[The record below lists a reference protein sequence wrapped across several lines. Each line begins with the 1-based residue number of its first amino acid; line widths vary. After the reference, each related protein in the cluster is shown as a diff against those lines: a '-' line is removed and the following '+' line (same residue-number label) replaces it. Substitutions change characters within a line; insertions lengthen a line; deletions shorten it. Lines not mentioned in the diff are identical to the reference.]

1 MPTFKTPSHF
11 CGKPAANNTLGGN
24 PMNTTEPIRN
34 KHQVR
39 QFINHF
45 YHTGHTRNYVLAT
58 LCVHTALRIGDILSL
73 TCNQVYDFKT
83 NRPRHSITI
92 CEKKTGKTKIIALHK
107 NIIIALKRYYNQAT
121 PGAPLIANPQT
132 GKAITRV
139 QAYRLLRSAA
149 ETIRLRQRVSCH
161 SLRKTFGYHAWKGG
175 ISPAVIMEIYNHS
188 SLAVTR
194 RYLGVSQDDIN
205 AVYHGLSFG

>member
-1 MPTFKTPSHF
+1 MS
-11 CGKPAANNTLGGN
+11 L
-24 PMNTTEPIRN
+24 TEPIRN
-34 KHQVR
+34 QHQVR
-39 QFINHF
+39 QFINYF
-45 YHTGHTRNYVLAT
+45 YQTGQMRNYVLAT
-58 LCVHTALRIGDILSL
+58 LCVHTALRISDILSL
-73 TCNQVYDFKT
+73 TCNQVYDFQ
-83 NRPRHSITI
+83 NHRPHKSITI
-92 CEKKTGKTKIIALHK
+92 TEKKTGKTKIIALHK
-107 NIIIALKRYYNQAT
+107 NIIAALKTYYSQAA

-149 ETIRLRQRVSCH
+149 EALRLRQRVSCH

-194 RYLGVSQDDIN
+194 RYLGVTQDDIN
-205 AVYHGLSFG
+205 AVYVGLEFNNKG

>member
-1 MPTFKTPSHF
+1 
-11 CGKPAANNTLGGN
+11 
-24 PMNTTEPIRN
+24 MNTTEPIRS
-34 KHQVR
+34 KQQVR

-45 YHTGHTRNYVLAT
+45 YQTGQLRNYVLAT

-73 TCNQVYDFKT
+73 SCNQVYDFQAR
-83 NRPRHSITI
+83 RPRQSITI
-92 CEKKTGKTKIIALHK
+92 TEKKTGKTKIIALHK
-107 NIIIALKRYYNQAT
+107 NIITALKRYYSQAA
-121 PGAPLIANPQT
+121 PSAPLIANPQT

-149 ETIRLRQRVSCH
+149 EAVCLRQRVSCH

-175 ISPAVIMEIYNHS
+175 TSPAVIMEIYNHS

-194 RYLGVSQDDIN
+194 RYLGVSQDDMN
-205 AVYHGLSFG
+205 VVYKGLML